1 MLYFNSKFSIG
12 KNMKIV
18 SLSFDDGTIY
28 DKRFIDLLNK
38 YGLKATFNLNSG
50 LDNFI
55 WYYEDK
61 PIRRLNLEESKDIY
75 NGHEVASHSLTHPYF
90 SSLDEKRQ
98 IQEVEED
105 ILNLEKIFSR
115 KIEGFAFPF
124 IDQTEANIQVV
135 KNNIDLKYI
144 RCSIF
149 TEKILPKDR
158 YHVGINALYDDKDI
172 YEKLER
178 YKSNILPNS
187 LFVIAGH
194 SYEFEVKNDWEK
206 IEKLLKYLKEND
218 ELLVLPLIDAIK
230 LIFRWTYGKDKCDA
244 FIR

>member
-1 MLYFNSKFSIG
+1 MLYLNSKFFIG

-28 DKRFIDLLNK
+28 DKRFIGLLNK
-38 YGLKATFNLNSG
+38 YGLRATFNLNSG
-50 LDNFI
+50 LDDFI

-61 PIRRLNLEESKDIY
+61 PIRRLNLEESKEIY
-75 NGHEVASHSLTHPYF
+75 KGHEVASHSLTHPYF

-98 IQEVEED
+98 IREVEED
-105 ILNLEKIFSR
+105 ILNLERIF
-115 KIEGFAFPF
+115 KKDVKGFAFPF
-124 IDQTEANIQVV
+124 TDQTEENIKVIRS
-135 KNNIDLKYI
+135 NIDLDYI
-144 RCSIF
+144 RYSFF
-149 TEKILPKDR
+149 TDEILPKDR
-158 YHVGINALYDDKDI
+158 YHIGINAMYDEKDI

-206 IEKLLKYLKEND
+206 IENLLKYLKDND
-218 ELLVLPLIDAIK
+218 ELLVLPLIDAVK
-230 LIFRWTYGKDKCDA
+230 LLFR
-244 FIR
+244 

>member
-1 MLYFNSKFSIG
+1 M
-12 KNMKIV
+12 
-18 SLSFDDGTIY
+18 
-28 DKRFIDLLNK
+28 
-38 YGLKATFNLNSG
+38 
-50 LDNFI
+50 
-55 WYYEDK
+55 
-61 PIRRLNLEESKDIY
+61 
-75 NGHEVASHSLTHPYF
+75 THPYF
-90 SSLDEKRQ
+90 YSLNEKRQ
-98 IQEVEED
+98 IREVEED

-149 TEKILPKDR
+149 AEKILPKDR
-158 YHVGINALYDDKDI
+158 YHVGINALYDNKDI

-230 LIFRWTYGKDKCDA
+230 LIFR
-244 FIR
+244 

>member
-1 MLYFNSKFSIG
+1 
-12 KNMKIV
+12 MKIV

-38 YGLKATFNLNSG
+38 YGLRATFNLNSG
-50 LDNFI
+50 LDDFI

-61 PIRRLNLEESKDIY
+61 PIRRLNLEESKEIY
-75 NGHEVASHSLTHPYF
+75 KGHEVASHSLTHPYF

-98 IQEVEED
+98 IREVEED

-230 LIFRWTYGKDKCDA
+230 LIFR
-244 FIR
+244 

>member
-1 MLYFNSKFSIG
+1 MLYLNSKFSIG

-38 YGLKATFNLNSG
+38 YGLRATFNLNSG
-50 LDNFI
+50 LEDFI

-206 IEKLLKYLKEND
+206 IENLLKYLKEND
-218 ELLVLPLIDAIK
+218 DLLVLPLIDAVK
-230 LIFRWTYGKDKCDA
+230 LLFRWDYGKN
-244 FIR
+244 

>member
-1 MLYFNSKFSIG
+1 MLYLNSKFSIG

-28 DKRFIDLLNK
+28 DKRFIGLLNK
-38 YGLKATFNLNSG
+38 YGLRATFNLNSG
-50 LDNFI
+50 LEDFI

-206 IEKLLKYLKEND
+206 IENLLKYLKEND
-218 ELLVLPLIDAIK
+218 DLLVLPLIDAVK
-230 LIFRWTYGKDKCDA
+230 LLFR
-244 FIR
+244 

>member
-206 IEKLLKYLKEND
+206 IENLLKYLKEND
-218 ELLVLPLIDAIK
+218 ELLVLPLIDAVK
-230 LIFRWTYGKDKCDA
+230 LLFR
-244 FIR
+244 

>member
-18 SLSFDDGTIY
+18 SLSFDDGTMY

-206 IEKLLKYLKEND
+206 IENLLKYLKEND
-218 ELLVLPLIDAIK
+218 ELLVLPLIDAVK
-230 LIFRWTYGKDKCDA
+230 LLFR
-244 FIR
+244 

>member
-1 MLYFNSKFSIG
+1 
-12 KNMKIV
+12 MKIV

-38 YGLKATFNLNSG
+38 YGLRATFNLNSG
-50 LDNFI
+50 LKDFI

-61 PIRRLNLEESKDIY
+61 PIRRLNLEESKEIY
-75 NGHEVASHSLTHPYF
+75 KGHEVASHSLTHPYF

-98 IQEVEED
+98 IREVEED

-124 IDQTEANIQVV
+124 IDQTEAYKKKK

-206 IEKLLKYLKEND
+206 IENLLKYLKDND

-230 LIFRWTYGKDKCDA
+230 LIFR
-244 FIR
+244 

>member
-218 ELLVLPLIDAIK
+218 ELLVLPLIDAVK
-230 LIFRWTYGKDKCDA
+230 LLFR
-244 FIR
+244 

>member
-28 DKRFIDLLNK
+28 DKRFIGLLNK
-38 YGLKATFNLNSG
+38 YGLRATFNLNSG
-50 LDNFI
+50 LEDFI

-206 IEKLLKYLKEND
+206 IENLLKYLKEND
-218 ELLVLPLIDAIK
+218 DLLVLPLIDAVK
-230 LIFRWTYGKDKCDA
+230 LLFR
-244 FIR
+244 

>member
-1 MLYFNSKFSIG
+1 
-12 KNMKIV
+12 MKIV

-38 YGLKATFNLNSG
+38 YGLRATFNLNSG
-50 LDNFI
+50 LKDFI

-61 PIRRLNLEESKDIY
+61 PIRRPNLEESKEIY
-75 NGHEVASHSLTHPYF
+75 KGHEVASHSLTHPYF

-98 IQEVEED
+98 IREVEED

-230 LIFRWTYGKDKCDA
+230 LIFR
-244 FIR
+244 

>member
-12 KNMKIV
+12 KKMKIV

-230 LIFRWTYGKDKCDA
+230 LIFR
-244 FIR
+244 

>member
-206 IEKLLKYLKEND
+206 IENLLKYLKEND
-218 ELLVLPLIDAIK
+218 DLLVLPLIDAVK
-230 LIFRWTYGKDKCDA
+230 LLFR
-244 FIR
+244 